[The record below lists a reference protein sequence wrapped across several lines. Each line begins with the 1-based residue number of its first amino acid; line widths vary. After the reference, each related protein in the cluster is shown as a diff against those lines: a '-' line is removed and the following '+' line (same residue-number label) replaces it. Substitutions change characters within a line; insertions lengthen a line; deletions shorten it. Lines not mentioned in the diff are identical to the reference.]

1 MTWPGWRGVKS
12 STKNWPAGQFCG
24 SLARTTAADPRREL
38 RMEAREASGTQSRTE
53 RADYQETA
61 DPALMKAADST
72 ADVKLLTYEELYL
85 LWERQQWQTQEL
97 DFSRDREDWHERIS
111 EEERF
116 QRMYGLSSFFIGE
129 QKVAE
134 ELGPIMRAA
143 PTEDQ
148 KIFLCTQIAD
158 EARHV
163 RFFERF
169 YREVGVLESDQLSS
183 MLSETSAHLNDNF
196 NRLFDEMLK
205 RRTDRLSAEPEDTEA
220 LVEAVTLYHMVIEG
234 MLALTGQHFIMD
246 FNERVGTLPGFVEGF
261 TRVARDEHRHV
272 AFGARFLRDMVRRD
286 ERHLA
291 AIQRTLAE
299 GGAVADAVLRP
310 PWMEGDD
317 DQATLFGVTVA
328 ETRTFAFKALERRM

>member
-1 MTWPGWRGVKS
+1 M
-12 STKNWPAGQFCG
+12 
-24 SLARTTAADPRREL
+24 
-38 RMEAREASGTQSRTE
+38 
-53 RADYQETA
+53 
-61 DPALMKAADST
+61 
-72 ADVKLLTYEELYL
+72 

-169 YREVGVLESDQLSS
+169 YREVGVLEADGSQRDARARPPSTS
-183 MLSETSAHLNDNF
+183 TTTSAA
-196 NRLFDEMLK
+196 
-205 RRTDRLSAEPEDTEA
+205 SS
-220 LVEAVTLYHMVIEG
+220 
-234 MLALTGQHFIMD
+234 
-246 FNERVGTLPGFVEGF
+246 
-261 TRVARDEHRHV
+261 TRC
-272 AFGARFLRDMVRRD
+272 
-286 ERHLA
+286 
-291 AIQRTLAE
+291 
-299 GGAVADAVLRP
+299 
-310 PWMEGDD
+310 
-317 DQATLFGVTVA
+317 
-328 ETRTFAFKALERRM
+328 

>member
-1 MTWPGWRGVKS
+1 M
-12 STKNWPAGQFCG
+12 
-24 SLARTTAADPRREL
+24 
-38 RMEAREASGTQSRTE
+38 
-53 RADYQETA
+53 
-61 DPALMKAADST
+61 
-72 ADVKLLTYEELYL
+72 

-169 YREVGVLESDQLSS
+169 YREVGVLEADGLSE
-183 MLSETSAHLNDNF
+183 MLAETSAHLNDNF
-196 NRLFDEMLK
+196 GRLFDEMLK
-205 RRTDRLSAEPEDTEA
+205 QRTDRLSAEPEDTEVAGRGGDA
-220 LVEAVTLYHMVIEG
+220 LPHGHRGDAGPHRA
-234 MLALTGQHFIMD
+234 ALHHGLQRTRRHAADLRRG
-246 FNERVGTLPGFVEGF
+246 LPN
-261 TRVARDEHRHV
+261 VARDEHRHV
-272 AFGARFLRDMVRRD
+272 AFGSVFLREKARED
-286 ERHLA
+286 ERYKQ
-291 AIQRTLAE
+291 AIQRTLE
-299 GGAVADAVLRP
+299 EVAAGRRRRALTALGRS
-310 PWMEGDD
+310 
-317 DQATLFGVTVA
+317 ATTSSCSA
-328 ETRTFAFKALERRM
+328 TRSTKPASSPAPA